1 MLKGFCNLCD
11 VTRGTDTS
19 VRLKSAP
26 LISCW
31 PLRPDCVAAVAVIT
45 DVAPAPLADGVELRG
60 RIVANA
66 VWRVRD
72 CKMAISTVVSENGAR
87 AEFEGGVKQK
97 GGSCSRRATFTRL
110 PISRTIC
117 INISGRA
124 SKMGAKTQ
132 RRGRLRNHKCC
143 VVNRLVAS

>member
-66 VWRVRD
+66 VWQVRN

-87 AEFEGGVKQK
+87 AEFEGGVKQQA
-97 GGSCSRRATFTRL
+97 GPVHVVQHSHVCQYPAQSAL
-110 PISRTIC
+110 ISLGEHQKWEPKP
-117 INISGRA
+117 NDEEG
-124 SKMGAKTQ
+124 
-132 RRGRLRNHKCC
+132 
-143 VVNRLVAS
+143 